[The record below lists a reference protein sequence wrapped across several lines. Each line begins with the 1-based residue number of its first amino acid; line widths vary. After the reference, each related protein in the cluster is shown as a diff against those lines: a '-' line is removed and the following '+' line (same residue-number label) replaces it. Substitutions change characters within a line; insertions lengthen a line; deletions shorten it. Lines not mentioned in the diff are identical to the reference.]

1 MTERPQIAE
10 SRDRYV
16 YRPEPRPCPPRPG
29 CSTVPT
35 ASLPTPIP
43 DRWRR
48 RGAALPGH
56 TGQVAGRFIKD
67 GKLHYAHNY
76 VARAIYMV
84 ASADPVPAGRH
95 ELRFEFEPT
104 DKPDVANGKGNPGSA
119 QLYIDWH
126 LVGQTDLPVTTP
138 SPSLQVLS
146 CGANPGSAVTPDY
159 QAPFR
164 FTGTLYSVTVDLSG
178 DLIVDSEAEIRMA
191 SSRTASVAWSA
202 KRTPDL
208 GHPVVTCSARRQDAL
223 HDQRTSTGVPRRGGP
238 SDPILTIDARV
249 VVPPQ
254 RNPHVSSQTPGE
266 PCCQWR
272 RGVGT

>member
-16 YRPEPRPCPPRPG
+16 YRPGTQTVPFFAAPG

-35 ASLPTPIP
+35 HHC
-43 DRWRR
+43 RR
-48 RGAALPGH
+48 RHPTGGAEGVLLCQG
-56 TGQVAGRFIKD
+56 TRVGGWSFYIKD

-76 VARAIYMV
+76 RTCHLHGGVGR
-84 ASADPVPAGRH
+84 PVPAGRH

-104 DKPDVANGKGNPGSA
+104 DKPDVAHGKGTPGRA
-119 QLYIDWH
+119 QLYIDRH

-138 SPSLQVLS
+138 SPPSRCAQLRRQPRLGGDPGLP
-146 CGANPGSAVTPDY
+146 GAVP
-159 QAPFR
+159 

-191 SSRTASVAWSA
+191 MCTPGRTASVARSA

-208 GHPVVTCSARRQDAL
+208 GHPVVTCSGPQARCA
-223 HDQRTSTGVPRRGGP
+223 P
-238 SDPILTIDARV
+238 
-249 VVPPQ
+249 
-254 RNPHVSSQTPGE
+254 
-266 PCCQWR
+266 
-272 RGVGT
+272 